1 MKQYVIFSK
10 FIFVNI
16 SVKMIGMKSVKL
28 VKKKNVFVQI
38 LINLALSVYRN
49 FIRSNFFSEKLNYSI
64 DSVHSINYGS
74 PS

>member
-28 VKKKNVFVQI
+28 VKKNVFVQI